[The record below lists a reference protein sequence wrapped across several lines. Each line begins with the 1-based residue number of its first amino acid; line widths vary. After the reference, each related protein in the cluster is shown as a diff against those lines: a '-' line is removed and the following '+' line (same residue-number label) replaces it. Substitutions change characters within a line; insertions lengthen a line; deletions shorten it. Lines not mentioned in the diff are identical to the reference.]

1 MAINL
6 LETLKSKLGYALAE
20 HSANFFG
27 EEQANTGKAVDGTF
41 AAILAGMIQR
51 VSYDKGAKDLHKI
64 LKKESYRDYDIE
76 DIFTRSPQ
84 TVNGLVNRGQHF
96 LPSIYPGKLREAT
109 NSVAADSG
117 VKKVTSSKMM
127 KICAPMLLSTLAK
140 EVQEGNLDINGMKSL
155 LNAQKSAVESGVPKG
170 FIEEAELSAFG
181 WTKKE
186 VVVEEKPKKVKKE
199 KKEKVVKEAVVE
211 KAAEKKIPVTDA
223 VAPVGQAAS
232 SGFSFL
238 KWAIPFLLILLGLW
252 YLLTRVMGC
261 GAVTDKVATTVA
273 APVEKVTEVVKE
285 APAAIT
291 NVFGKVNNAAMG
303 ALNSIKF
310 AAGSAGDQMM
320 SFIKGGASGDGRF
333 RFNNLNF
340 ASGSAVIDG
349 ESGLE
354 VDNLSAILKAYEDV
368 KVSIEGYTDSKGNP
382 DSNVTLSQQ
391 RAEAVRTRLI
401 AAGIADS
408 RITTQGFGAANPVA
422 DNETAEGRAQNRR
435 IEVVIVK

>member
-6 LETLKSKLGYALAE
+6 LDTLKSKLGYSLAE
-20 HSANFFG
+20 HSATFFD
-27 EEQANTGKAVDGTF
+27 EEQANTGKAVNGTF

-51 VSYDKGAKDLHKI
+51 ASYDKGAKDLHKI
-64 LKKESYRDYDIE
+64 LKNENVREYDIE

-117 VKKVTSSKMM
+117 VKKVTSSKMA
-127 KICAPMLLSTLAK
+127 KICAPMMLSTIAK
-140 EVQEGNLDINGMKSL
+140 EVQDGNLDINGMKSL
-155 LNAQKSAVESGVPKG
+155 LNAQKSSVESGVPKG
-170 FIEEAELSAFG
+170 FMDEAELSAFG

-186 VVVEEKPKKVKKE
+186 VVVEEKPVKVKKE
-199 KKEKVVKEAVVE
+199 KVKKQKVVKEKV
-211 KAAEKKIPVTDA
+211 EKKIPVKEA
-223 VAPVGQAAS
+223 VAPVGKAAS
-232 SGFSFL
+232 SGMGFL

-261 GAVTDKVATTVA
+261 GGVTDKVATTVA

-291 NVFGKVNNAAMG
+291 NVFGKVNDAAMG

-310 AAGSAGDQMM
+310 AAGSAGEQMM
-320 SFIKGGASGDGRF
+320 GFIKGGASGEGRF

-340 ASGSAVIDG
+340 ASGSAAIDG

-368 KVSIEGYTDSKGNP
+368 KVNIEGYTDSRGNA
-382 DSNVTLSQQ
+382 DSNLTLSQQ
-391 RAEAVRTRLI
+391 RADAVRTRLI
-401 AAGIADS
+401 AAGIADT
-408 RITTQGFGAANPVA
+408 RITTKGFGAANPVA
-422 DNETAEGRAQNRR
+422 DNETAEGRAENRR
-435 IEVVIVK
+435 IEVVVMK